1 MNDIAHTLYTVVQ
14 YVLGFGPTVL
24 LPLVLFFLALFFKVK
39 PAKALRSSLI
49 VGIGFVG
56 IYAIFDILTRNVGP
70 AAQAMVERTGISLPV
85 VDLGWP
91 PLAAI
96 TWGSPIAPFVIPLTM
111 LINVAMLALNKTRTV
126 DVAMLALNKTRTV
139 DVAMLAL
146 NKTRT
151 VDVDMWN
158 YWHFALAG
166 TLVYYSTGSFVLGL
180 SAAAIAAIVV
190 LKLADWSAPLVA
202 KYFGLEGISLP
213 TLSSVVFFPI
223 GLLFDKIIDK
233 IPGVNRIHIDP
244 ENVQKKMGI
253 FGEPMMVGTI
263 LGVLLGIIAGYDFKH
278 ILLLGISI
286 GGVMFI
292 LPRMV
297 RILMEGLLPLSE
309 AIKKYLNAKYP
320 GRDDLFIGL
329 DIAVAV
335 GNPAIISTALILTPI
350 SVFIAFLLPGN
361 KVLPLGDLANLAV
374 MASMIVLACRGN
386 IFRAVITA
394 IPVIVADLWIAT
406 KIAPFITGMA
416 KDVNFKMAEGSSG
429 QVSSFL
435 DGGNPF
441 RFWLLEIFNGN
452 IVAIGLIPVLALII
466 YGVFRLTKG
475 TVYA

>member
-56 IYAIFDILTRNVGP
+56 IYAIFDILTSNVGP

-126 DVAMLALNKTRTV
+126 DV
-139 DVAMLAL
+139 
-146 NKTRT
+146 
-151 VDVDMWN
+151 DMWN

-180 SAAAIAAIVV
+180 FAAAIAAIVV

-202 KYFGLEGISLP
+202 KYVGLEGISLP

>member
-56 IYAIFDILTRNVGP
+56 IYAIFDILTSNVGP

-111 LINVAMLALNKTRTV
+111 LIN
-126 DVAMLALNKTRTV
+126 
-139 DVAMLAL
+139 VAMLAL

-202 KYFGLEGISLP
+202 KYFGLKGISLP

-452 IVAIGLIPVLALII
+452 IIAIGLIPVLALVI

>member
-56 IYAIFDILTRNVGP
+56 IYAIFDILTSNVGP

-126 DVAMLALNKTRTV
+126 DV
-139 DVAMLAL
+139 
-146 NKTRT
+146 
-151 VDVDMWN
+151 DMWN

-190 LKLADWSAPLVA
+190 LKVADWSAPLVA

-233 IPGVNRIHIDP
+233 IPGLNRIHIDP
-244 ENVQKKMGI
+244 ESVQKRLGI

-263 LGVLLGIIAGYDFKH
+263 LGILLGIIAGYDFKH

-292 LPRMV
+292 LTRMV

-394 IPVIVADLWIAT
+394 IPVIIADLWIAT

-441 RFWLLEIFNGN
+441 RYWLLEIFNGN
-452 IVAIGLIPVLALII
+452 MIAIGLVPVIALII
-466 YGVFRLTKG
+466 YAIFRLTKG

>member
-1 MNDIAHTLYTVVQ
+1 
-14 YVLGFGPTVL
+14 
-24 LPLVLFFLALFFKVK
+24 
-39 PAKALRSSLI
+39 SLI

-56 IYAIFDILTRNVGP
+56 IYAIFDILTSNVGP

-96 TWGSPIAPFVIPLTM
+96 TWGSLIAPFVIPLTM
-111 LINVAMLALNKTRTV
+111 LINVG
-126 DVAMLALNKTRTV
+126 
-139 DVAMLAL
+139 MLAL

-278 ILLLGISI
+278 ILLLG
-286 GGVMFI
+286 
-292 LPRMV
+292 
-297 RILMEGLLPLSE
+297 
-309 AIKKYLNAKYP
+309 
-320 GRDDLFIGL
+320 
-329 DIAVAV
+329 
-335 GNPAIISTALILTPI
+335 
-350 SVFIAFLLPGN
+350 
-361 KVLPLGDLANLAV
+361 
-374 MASMIVLACRGN
+374 
-386 IFRAVITA
+386 
-394 IPVIVADLWIAT
+394 
-406 KIAPFITGMA
+406 
-416 KDVNFKMAEGSSG
+416 
-429 QVSSFL
+429 
-435 DGGNPF
+435 
-441 RFWLLEIFNGN
+441 
-452 IVAIGLIPVLALII
+452 
-466 YGVFRLTKG
+466 
-475 TVYA
+475 

>member
-24 LPLVLFFLALFFKVK
+24 LPLVLFSLALFFKVK

-56 IYAIFDILTRNVGP
+56 IYAIFDILTSNVGP

-111 LINVAMLALNKTRTV
+111 LIN
-126 DVAMLALNKTRTV
+126 
-139 DVAMLAL
+139 VAMLAL

-452 IVAIGLIPVLALII
+452 IIAIGLIPVLALVI

>member
-56 IYAIFDILTRNVGP
+56 IYAIFDILTSNVGP

-126 DVAMLALNKTRTV
+126 DV
-139 DVAMLAL
+139 
-146 NKTRT
+146 
-151 VDVDMWN
+151 DMWN

-166 TLVYYSTGSFVLGL
+166 TLVYYTGSFVLGL

-452 IVAIGLIPVLALII
+452 IIAIGLIPVLALII

>member
-56 IYAIFDILTRNVGP
+56 IYAIFDILTSNVGP
-70 AAQAMVERTGISLPV
+70 AAQAMVERTGISLPI

-111 LINVAMLALNKTRTV
+111 LIN
-126 DVAMLALNKTRTV
+126 
-139 DVAMLAL
+139 VAMLAL

-452 IVAIGLIPVLALII
+452 IIAIGLIPVLALII

>member
-56 IYAIFDILTRNVGP
+56 IYAIFDILTSNVGP

-126 DVAMLALNKTRTV
+126 DV
-139 DVAMLAL
+139 
-146 NKTRT
+146 
-151 VDVDMWN
+151 DMWN

-190 LKLADWSAPLVA
+190 LKVADWSAPLVA

-233 IPGVNRIHIDP
+233 IPGLNRIHIDP
-244 ENVQKKMGI
+244 ESVQKRLGI

-263 LGVLLGIIAGYDFKH
+263 LGILPGIIAGYDFKH

-394 IPVIVADLWIAT
+394 IPVIIADLWIAT

-441 RFWLLEIFNGN
+441 RYWLLEIFNGN
-452 IVAIGLIPVLALII
+452 MIAIGLVPVIALII
-466 YGVFRLTKG
+466 YAIFRLTKG

>member
-56 IYAIFDILTRNVGP
+56 IYAIFDILTSNVGP

-111 LINVAMLALNKTRTV
+111 LIN
-126 DVAMLALNKTRTV
+126 
-139 DVAMLAL
+139 VAMLAL

-329 DIAVAV
+329 DIAVAI

-452 IVAIGLIPVLALII
+452 IIAIGLIPVLALII

>member
-56 IYAIFDILTRNVGP
+56 IYAIFDILTSNVGP

-111 LINVAMLALNKTRTV
+111 LIN
-126 DVAMLALNKTRTV
+126 
-139 DVAMLAL
+139 VAMLAL

-350 SVFIAFLLPGN
+350 SVFIAFLLSGN

-452 IVAIGLIPVLALII
+452 IIAIGLIPVLALVI

>member
-1 MNDIAHTLYTVVQ
+1 
-14 YVLGFGPTVL
+14 
-24 LPLVLFFLALFFKVK
+24 
-39 PAKALRSSLI
+39 
-49 VGIGFVG
+49 
-56 IYAIFDILTRNVGP
+56 FDILTSNVGP

-111 LINVAMLALNKTRTV
+111 LIN
-126 DVAMLALNKTRTV
+126 
-139 DVAMLAL
+139 VAMLAL

-452 IVAIGLIPVLALII
+452 IIAIGLIPVLALII

>member
-56 IYAIFDILTRNVGP
+56 IYAIFDILTSNVGP

-111 LINVAMLALNKTRTV
+111 LIN
-126 DVAMLALNKTRTV
+126 
-139 DVAMLAL
+139 VAMLAL

-386 IFRAVITA
+386 IFRAVITE
-394 IPVIVADLWIAT
+394 IPVIGADLWIAT

-452 IVAIGLIPVLALII
+452 IIAIGLIPVLALII

>member
-14 YVLGFGPTVL
+14 YVLGFSPTVL

-56 IYAIFDILTRNVGP
+56 IYAIFDILTSNVGP

-126 DVAMLALNKTRTV
+126 DV
-139 DVAMLAL
+139 
-146 NKTRT
+146 
-151 VDVDMWN
+151 DMWN

-190 LKLADWSAPLVA
+190 LKVADWSAPLVA

-233 IPGVNRIHIDP
+233 IPGLNRIHIDP
-244 ENVQKKMGI
+244 ESVQKRLGI

-263 LGVLLGIIAGYDFKH
+263 LGILLGIIAGYDFKH

-394 IPVIVADLWIAT
+394 IPVIIADLWIAT

-441 RFWLLEIFNGN
+441 RYWLLEIFNGN
-452 IVAIGLIPVLALII
+452 MIAIGLVPVIALII
-466 YGVFRLTKG
+466 YAIFRLTKG

>member
-56 IYAIFDILTRNVGP
+56 IYAIFDILTSNVGP

-111 LINVAMLALNKTRTV
+111 LIN
-126 DVAMLALNKTRTV
+126 
-139 DVAMLAL
+139 VAMLAL

-429 QVSSFL
+429 SGIKL
-435 DGGNPF
+435 P
-441 RFWLLEIFNGN
+441 
-452 IVAIGLIPVLALII
+452 
-466 YGVFRLTKG
+466 
-475 TVYA
+475 

>member
-1 MNDIAHTLYTVVQ
+1 M
-14 YVLGFGPTVL
+14 
-24 LPLVLFFLALFFKVK
+24 PLVLFFLALFFKVK

-56 IYAIFDILTRNVGP
+56 IYAIFDILTSNVGP

-111 LINVAMLALNKTRTV
+111 LIN
-126 DVAMLALNKTRTV
+126 
-139 DVAMLAL
+139 VAMLAL

-233 IPGVNRIHIDP
+233 TPGVNRIHIDP

>member
-56 IYAIFDILTRNVGP
+56 IYAIFDILTSNVGP

-126 DVAMLALNKTRTV
+126 DV
-139 DVAMLAL
+139 
-146 NKTRT
+146 
-151 VDVDMWN
+151 DMWN

-180 SAAAIAAIVV
+180 SAAAVAAIVV

-233 IPGVNRIHIDP
+233 IPGLNRIHIDP
-244 ENVQKKMGI
+244 ESVQKKLGI

-394 IPVIVADLWIAT
+394 IPVIIADLWIAT

-441 RFWLLEIFNGN
+441 RFWLLEVFNGN
-452 IVAIGLIPVLALII
+452 IIALGLIPVVALII

>member
-49 VGIGFVG
+49 VGIGFIG
-56 IYAIFDILTRNVGP
+56 IYAIFDILTSNVGP

-91 PLAAI
+91 PLVAI

-111 LINVAMLALNKTRTV
+111 LIN
-126 DVAMLALNKTRTV
+126 
-139 DVAMLAL
+139 VAMLAL

-452 IVAIGLIPVLALII
+452 IIAIGLIPVLALVI

>member
-1 MNDIAHTLYTVVQ
+1 MNDIAHTLYNIVQ
-14 YVLGFGPTVL
+14 YILGFGPTVM
-24 LPLVLFFLALFFKVK
+24 LPLVLFILALCFKVK
-39 PAKALRSSLI
+39 PAKALRSSLT

-56 IYAIFDILTRNVGP
+56 IYAIFDILTSNVGP
-70 AAQAMVERTGISLPV
+70 AAQAMVERTGINLPV

-91 PLAAI
+91 PLSAI
-96 TWGSPIAPFVIPLTM
+96 TWGSPIAPFVIPLTI
-111 LINVAMLALNKTRTV
+111 LIN
-126 DVAMLALNKTRTV
+126 
-139 DVAMLAL
+139 VAMLAL

-166 TLVYYSTGSFVLGL
+166 TLVYYSTGSLFFGL
-180 SAAAIAAIVV
+180 LAAAIAAVVV
-190 LKLADWSAPLVA
+190 LKLADWSAPLVQ

-213 TLSSVVFFPI
+213 TLSSVVFFGRSAGRQNHRPYPWPQSYSYR
-223 GLLFDKIIDK
+223 
-233 IPGVNRIHIDP
+233 PGNRTEKVWHLRRTDDGWHYSGHSARRNCRIRF
-244 ENVQKKMGI
+244 QK
-253 FGEPMMVGTI
+253 V
-263 LGVLLGIIAGYDFKH
+263 
-278 ILLLGISI
+278 LLLGISI

-320 GRDDLFIGL
+320 DRDDLYIGL

-335 GNPAIISTALILTPI
+335 GNPAIISTALLLTPI
-350 SVFIAFLLPGN
+350 SVFIAFVLPGN
-361 KVLPLGDLANLAV
+361 EVLPLGDLANLAV
-374 MASMIVLACRGN
+374 MASMIALASRGN
-386 IFRAVITA
+386 IFRTVLAA
-394 IPVIVADLWIAT
+394 IPVIIADLWIAT

-416 KDVNFKMAEGSSG
+416 KDVNFKFAEGSSG

-452 IVAIGLIPVLALII
+452 LIAIGLVPVIALVL
-466 YGVFRLTKG
+466 YGIFRMTRS

>member
-56 IYAIFDILTRNVGP
+56 IYAIFDILTSNVGP

-111 LINVAMLALNKTRTV
+111 LIN
-126 DVAMLALNKTRTV
+126 
-139 DVAMLAL
+139 VAMLAL

-253 FGEPMMVGTI
+253 FGEPMVVGTI

-452 IVAIGLIPVLALII
+452 IIAIGLIPVLALII

>member
-56 IYAIFDILTRNVGP
+56 IYAIFDILTSNVGP

-111 LINVAMLALNKTRTV
+111 LIN
-126 DVAMLALNKTRTV
+126 
-139 DVAMLAL
+139 VAMLAL

-223 GLLFDKIIDK
+223 GLLFDK

>member
-1 MNDIAHTLYTVVQ
+1 CQ
-14 YVLGFGPTVL
+14 TVL
-24 LPLVLFFLALFFKVK
+24 LPQVILFLELFFNVK

-56 IYAIFDILTRNVGP
+56 IYAIFDILTSNVGP

-111 LINVAMLALNKTRTV
+111 LIN
-126 DVAMLALNKTRTV
+126 
-139 DVAMLAL
+139 VAMLAL

-320 GRDDLFIGL
+320 GRDDLFI
-329 DIAVAV
+329 
-335 GNPAIISTALILTPI
+335 
-350 SVFIAFLLPGN
+350 
-361 KVLPLGDLANLAV
+361 
-374 MASMIVLACRGN
+374 
-386 IFRAVITA
+386 
-394 IPVIVADLWIAT
+394 
-406 KIAPFITGMA
+406 
-416 KDVNFKMAEGSSG
+416 
-429 QVSSFL
+429 
-435 DGGNPF
+435 
-441 RFWLLEIFNGN
+441 
-452 IVAIGLIPVLALII
+452 
-466 YGVFRLTKG
+466 
-475 TVYA
+475 

>member
-56 IYAIFDILTRNVGP
+56 IYAIFDILTSNVGP

-111 LINVAMLALNKTRTV
+111 LIN
-126 DVAMLALNKTRTV
+126 
-139 DVAMLAL
+139 VAMLAL

-452 IVAIGLIPVLALII
+452 IIAIWLIPVLALII

>member
-56 IYAIFDILTRNVGP
+56 IYAIFDILTSNVGP

-126 DVAMLALNKTRTV
+126 DV
-139 DVAMLAL
+139 
-146 NKTRT
+146 
-151 VDVDMWN
+151 DMWN
-158 YWHFALAG
+158 YWHFVLAG

-452 IVAIGLIPVLALII
+452 IIAIGLIPVLALII

>member
-56 IYAIFDILTRNVGP
+56 IYAIFDILTSNVGP

-111 LINVAMLALNKTRTV
+111 LIN
-126 DVAMLALNKTRTV
+126 
-139 DVAMLAL
+139 VAMLAL

-309 AIKKYLNAKYP
+309 VIKKYLNAKYP

-394 IPVIVADLWIAT
+394 IPVIIADLWIAT

-452 IVAIGLIPVLALII
+452 IIAIGLIPVLALVI

>member
-56 IYAIFDILTRNVGP
+56 IYAIFDILTSNVGP

-126 DVAMLALNKTRTV
+126 DV
-139 DVAMLAL
+139 
-146 NKTRT
+146 
-151 VDVDMWN
+151 DMWN

-190 LKLADWSAPLVA
+190 LKVADWSAPLVA

-233 IPGVNRIHIDP
+233 IPGLNRIHIDP
-244 ENVQKKMGI
+244 ESVQKRLGI

-263 LGVLLGIIAGYDFKH
+263 LGILLGIIAGYDFKH

-394 IPVIVADLWIAT
+394 IPVIIADLWIAT
-406 KIAPFITGMA
+406 KIAPFVTGMA

-441 RFWLLEIFNGN
+441 RYWLLEIFNGN
-452 IVAIGLIPVLALII
+452 MIAIGLVPVIALII
-466 YGVFRLTKG
+466 YAIFRLTKG

>member
-56 IYAIFDILTRNVGP
+56 IYAIFDILTSNVGP

-111 LINVAMLALNKTRTV
+111 LIN
-126 DVAMLALNKTRTV
+126 
-139 DVAMLAL
+139 VAMLAL

-233 IPGVNRIHIDP
+233 IPGVNCIHIDP

-406 KIAPFITGMA
+406 KITPFITSMA

-452 IVAIGLIPVLALII
+452 IIAIGLIPVLALII

>member
-56 IYAIFDILTRNVGP
+56 IYAIFDILTSNVGP

-111 LINVAMLALNKTRTV
+111 LIN
-126 DVAMLALNKTRTV
+126 
-139 DVAMLAL
+139 VAMLAL

-386 IFRAVITA
+386 IFRAMITA

-452 IVAIGLIPVLALII
+452 IIAIGLIPVLALII

>member
-24 LPLVLFFLALFFKVK
+24 LPLELFFLALFFKVK

-56 IYAIFDILTRNVGP
+56 IYAIFDILTSNVGP

-111 LINVAMLALNKTRTV
+111 LINVAMLA
-126 DVAMLALNKTRTV
+126 M
-139 DVAMLAL
+139 

-190 LKLADWSAPLVA
+190 LKVADWSAPLVA

-233 IPGVNRIHIDP
+233 IPGLNRIHIDP
-244 ENVQKKMGI
+244 ESVQKRLGI

-263 LGVLLGIIAGYDFKH
+263 LGILLGIIAGYDFKH

-394 IPVIVADLWIAT
+394 IPVIIADLWIAT

-441 RFWLLEIFNGN
+441 RYWLLEIFNGN
-452 IVAIGLIPVLALII
+452 MIAIGLVPVIALII
-466 YGVFRLTKG
+466 YAIFRLTKG

>member
-56 IYAIFDILTRNVGP
+56 IYAIFDILTSNVGP

-111 LINVAMLALNKTRTV
+111 LIN
-126 DVAMLALNKTRTV
+126 
-139 DVAMLAL
+139 VAMLAL

-350 SVFIAFLLPGN
+350 SVFIAFLLPDN

-394 IPVIVADLWIAT
+394 IPVIIADLWIAT

-452 IVAIGLIPVLALII
+452 IIAIGLIPVLALVI

>member
-56 IYAIFDILTRNVGP
+56 IYAIFDILTSNVGP

-85 VDLGWP
+85 IDLGWP

-111 LINVAMLALNKTRTV
+111 LIN
-126 DVAMLALNKTRTV
+126 
-139 DVAMLAL
+139 VAMLAL

-452 IVAIGLIPVLALII
+452 IIAIGLIPVLALII

>member
-56 IYAIFDILTRNVGP
+56 IYAIFDILTSNVGP

-111 LINVAMLALNKTRTV
+111 LIN
-126 DVAMLALNKTRTV
+126 
-139 DVAMLAL
+139 VAMLAL

-244 ENVQKKMGI
+244 ENVQKKIGI

-452 IVAIGLIPVLALII
+452 IIAIGLIPVLALII

>member
-56 IYAIFDILTRNVGP
+56 IYAIFDILTSNVGP

-111 LINVAMLALNKTRTV
+111 LIN
-126 DVAMLALNKTRTV
+126 
-139 DVAMLAL
+139 VAMLAL

-292 LPRMV
+292 FPRMV

-452 IVAIGLIPVLALII
+452 IIAIGLIPVLALII

>member
-1 MNDIAHTLYTVVQ
+1 
-14 YVLGFGPTVL
+14 
-24 LPLVLFFLALFFKVK
+24 FFLALFFKVK

-56 IYAIFDILTRNVGP
+56 IYAIFDILTSNVGP

-111 LINVAMLALNKTRTV
+111 LIN
-126 DVAMLALNKTRTV
+126 
-139 DVAMLAL
+139 VAMLAL

-452 IVAIGLIPVLALII
+452 IIAIGLIPVLALII